1 MNSTEMERK
10 VRDLLS
16 RGEIGAMEGLLVDA
30 ADWGVNIRMT
40 LNSQFIEIDLI
51 KNWDG
56 FEVILLNDQE
66 KNTVQIDELQDLL
79 QILNG
84 DYWSWAWD
92 WFGWFS
98 KKIFNARMTRFK
110 VSVNELAIITGFAPT
125 WYP

>member
-84 DYWSWAWD
+84 DY
-92 WFGWFS
+92 
-98 KKIFNARMTRFK
+98 
-110 VSVNELAIITGFAPT
+110 
-125 WYP
+125 

>member
-10 VRDLLS
+10 VRDLFS

-66 KNTVQIDELQDLL
+66 KNIVQIDELQDLL

-84 DYWSWAWD
+84 DY
-92 WFGWFS
+92 
-98 KKIFNARMTRFK
+98 
-110 VSVNELAIITGFAPT
+110 
-125 WYP
+125 

>member
-1 MNSTEMERK
+1 MERK

-40 LNSQFIEIDLI
+40 LNSQFVEIDLI

-79 QILNG
+79 QILEG
-84 DYWSWAWD
+84 DY
-92 WFGWFS
+92 
-98 KKIFNARMTRFK
+98 
-110 VSVNELAIITGFAPT
+110 
-125 WYP
+125 

>member
-40 LNSQFIEIDLI
+40 LNSQFVEIDLI

-84 DYWSWAWD
+84 DY
-92 WFGWFS
+92 
-98 KKIFNARMTRFK
+98 
-110 VSVNELAIITGFAPT
+110 
-125 WYP
+125 